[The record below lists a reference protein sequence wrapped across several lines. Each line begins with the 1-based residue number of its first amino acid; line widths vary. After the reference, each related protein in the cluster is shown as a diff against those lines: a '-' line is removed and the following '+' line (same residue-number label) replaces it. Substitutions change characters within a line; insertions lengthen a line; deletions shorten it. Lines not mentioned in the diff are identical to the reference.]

1 MADDKNIS
9 SYLFFVEIDDIET
22 ARFQKCEGLEAETS
36 VFEYEEG
43 GGEVH
48 HFKGRTRF
56 PNIILEK
63 GITDNDSL
71 FNWFKDTCLEN
82 KKLERKNGSV
92 VLKDLQDNEVKRWN
106 FFRAFPCRW
115 IGPKL
120 DYKDPSTFA
129 VERIEIA
136 HEGIEVDNDSEPQE
150 YNNWFHIGRD
160 MSEETNFIGA
170 EEASTD
176 DSVYY
181 DNYGNP
187 SSDPYVVT
195 GQNMGESEST
205 PPVNAVDNLITA
217 QDQAMENPIYRQ
229 GGGGP
234 FGNMNPNATWCNQA
248 TFEIARETTP
258 NLATAM
264 YGNDPNGYNTNANQA
279 AVNLTNA
286 ANDIN
291 NSVTEVS
298 AESAQTLA
306 NQGYTVV
313 AARENT
319 NGGSGHIATVRPG
332 NDFDEANG
340 PMLNNIGA
348 EERTGIIR
356 TNRAFVGNGYVN
368 GDVHFYYD
376 SNQF

>member
-1 MADDKNIS
+1 MADDNNIS
-9 SYLFFVEIDDIET
+9 SYLFFVEIDGIET

-120 DYKDPSTFA
+120 DYKDPSTFV

-170 EEASTD
+170 EEASIG

-187 SSDPYVVT
+187 SSDPNVVT
-195 GQNMGESEST
+195 GQNMGEELVIIPAAT
-205 PPVNAVDNLITA
+205 KITDA
-217 QDQAMENPIYRQ
+217 AENHLGEDYHD
-229 GGGGP
+229 
-234 FGNMNPNATWCNQA
+234 GNSCDEWAA
-248 TFEIARETTP
+248 KVIEEA
-258 NLATAM
+258 
-264 YGNDPNGYNTNANQA
+264 GYNPQDYELGNTSQSVMQHINALQDTGLDYSQTSDNSA
-279 AVNLTNA
+279 YVVFMGDGTKSYTIGHEHAGLLVTDSSGKVSFYHSSANNEGAVSIVETY
-286 ANDIN
+286 D
-291 NSVTEVS
+291 SVFDF
-298 AESAQTLA
+298 Q
-306 NQGYTVV
+306 
-313 AARENT
+313 
-319 NGGSGHIATVRPG
+319 
-332 NDFDEANG
+332 NDFA
-340 PMLNNIGA
+340 
-348 EERTGIIR
+348 
-356 TNRAFVGNGYVN
+356 YSS
-368 GDVHFYYD
+368 FYY
-376 SNQF
+376 QEIY

>member
-1 MADDKNIS
+1 MADDNNIS

-71 FNWFKDTCLEN
+71 FNWFNDTCLES

-92 VLKDLQDNEVKRWN
+92 VLKDLQENEVKRWN

-160 MSEETNFIGA
+160 MSEETNFIWRK
-170 EEASTD
+170 S
-176 DSVYY
+176 
-181 DNYGNP
+181 
-187 SSDPYVVT
+187 
-195 GQNMGESEST
+195 
-205 PPVNAVDNLITA
+205 
-217 QDQAMENPIYRQ
+217 
-229 GGGGP
+229 
-234 FGNMNPNATWCNQA
+234 
-248 TFEIARETTP
+248 
-258 NLATAM
+258 
-264 YGNDPNGYNTNANQA
+264 
-279 AVNLTNA
+279 
-286 ANDIN
+286 
-291 NSVTEVS
+291 
-298 AESAQTLA
+298 
-306 NQGYTVV
+306 
-313 AARENT
+313 
-319 NGGSGHIATVRPG
+319 
-332 NDFDEANG
+332 
-340 PMLNNIGA
+340 
-348 EERTGIIR
+348 
-356 TNRAFVGNGYVN
+356 
-368 GDVHFYYD
+368 
-376 SNQF
+376 

>member
-1 MADDKNIS
+1 MADDNNIS
-9 SYLFFVEIDDIET
+9 SYLFFVEIDGIET

-48 HFKGRTRF
+48 RFKGRTRF

-92 VLKDLQDNEVKRWN
+92 VLKDLQENEVKRWN

-170 EEASTD
+170 EEAS
-176 DSVYY
+176 
-181 DNYGNP
+181 
-187 SSDPYVVT
+187 SDEVENNNAPQLNGTADQFAANMEDLVGTPYVWGGNTPEDGGMDCSGSIIYGLNQMGNNIPDQSASDLYTNYTEPVT
-195 GQNMGESEST
+195 GDMQRGDLRFLRDSDGNITHVQTITDVNGT
-205 PPVNAVDNLITA
+205 RVNATGGPENTV
-217 QDQAMENPIYRQ
+217 ENPGVIELLETPLPAS
-229 GGGGP
+229 G
-234 FGNMNPNATWCNQA
+234 
-248 TFEIARETTP
+248 EIRR
-258 NLATAM
+258 L
-264 YGNDPNGYNTNANQA
+264 
-279 AVNLTNA
+279 
-286 ANDIN
+286 
-291 NSVTEVS
+291 
-298 AESAQTLA
+298 
-306 NQGYTVV
+306 
-313 AARENT
+313 
-319 NGGSGHIATVRPG
+319 
-332 NDFDEANG
+332 
-340 PMLNNIGA
+340 
-348 EERTGIIR
+348 
-356 TNRAFVGNGYVN
+356 
-368 GDVHFYYD
+368 HF
-376 SNQF
+376 

>member
-1 MADDKNIS
+1 MADDNNIS
-9 SYLFFVEIDDIET
+9 SYLFFVEIDGIET

-170 EEASTD
+170 EESSTA

-187 SSDPYVVT
+187 SSDPNVVT
-195 GQNMGESEST
+195 GQNMGEPEST

-376 SNQF
+376 SNKF